1 MPSGG
6 NDRAAILEQDCR
18 AAGMIDLA
26 NSMEQVRR
34 FVDQWWTQALMPW
47 FTDHGPGHSKR
58 VAEYALAIADVPDLA
73 EPHALTVIE
82 RYILWSASWLHD
94 IGMQTLP
101 GTPLG
106 AMQPDDYERVRHD
119 HPDQSANEI
128 KARYEEAGLPRN
140 DSPLV
145 QAIAWVARAHGT
157 SYYADTIKLLS
168 RVPLVRNETVR
179 GGLLASILLIAD
191 EMDLHYERVAKLPPA
206 WGSLSAVADAHAFK
220 HRQVLG
226 SKVNHVGGK
235 VTLCITVTQ
244 SDDVDDIVSHAVQ
257 KWITHKLR
265 RQIALVEDA
274 FSGGFNGRVE
284 ISRTILVEKVTAWE
298 PVTVADPSSMHTI
311 YADNARSELINHDL
325 ALQDLEA
332 SISRREFSVI
342 RGRLLEFVDIDGRE
356 DLLGAVV
363 ARARR
368 DGTEVVECSYLYE
381 TRGASTVSDVVR
393 SLIDQLQPGNGSD
406 DLGVLAGLVQ
416 SADTHVMIALSSAD
430 LLPKHEFASL
440 VDSLRAIASDVEN
453 VSVVVTIEPGQPD
466 ERYDTEVPA
475 NGLMA
480 DDVADYLAAFVPWQ
494 YARGEARAGLKYSD
508 YKQLGQRHL
517 LESQVGI

>member
-1 MPSGG
+1 MSAGVS
-6 NDRAAILEQDCR
+6 DRALILEQDCR
-18 AAGMIDLA
+18 AAGMADLA
-26 NSMEQVRR
+26 DSMEQVQR
-34 FVDQWWTQALMPW
+34 FVHQWWTQTLMPW
-47 FTDHGPGHSKR
+47 FTDHGPSHSKR

-73 EPHALTVIE
+73 APHSLTVLE
-82 RYILWSASWLHD
+82 RYILWSAAWLHD

-106 AMQPDDYERVRHD
+106 SMQSGDFERVRHD

-128 KARYEEAGLPRN
+128 KAHSREIGLPRN

-168 RVPLVRNETVR
+168 RIPLVRNETVR

-191 EMDLHYERVAKLPPA
+191 EMDLHYERVATLPPA
-206 WGSLSAVADAHAFK
+206 WGSLNAVADAHAFK
-220 HRQVLG
+220 HKQVLG
-226 SKVNHVGGK
+226 SKVTHADGK
-235 VTLCITVTQ
+235 VTLGIT
-244 SDDVDDIVSHAVQ
+244 IVQTDELNELVAHAVQ
-257 KWITHKLR
+257 MWITHKLR

-284 ISRTILVEKVTAWE
+284 ISRTIIVEKVIGWE
-298 PVTVADPSSMHTI
+298 TVTLSDPASMYTI
-311 YADNARSELINHDL
+311 HADNARSELINHDL

-332 SISRREFSVI
+332 AMSRREFAVI
-342 RGRLLEFVDIDGRE
+342 RGRLLEFVDVDGRE
-356 DLLGAVV
+356 DLLDTVI

-381 TRGASTVSDVVR
+381 TRGASTVSDIVR
-393 SLIDQLQPGNGSD
+393 SLTDQLRPGDGSD
-406 DLGVLAGLVQ
+406 DLSVLATLVE
-416 SADTHVMIALSSAD
+416 SADTHVLIALSSAD
-430 LLPKHEFASL
+430 LLSRHEFGSMIDA
-440 VDSLRAIASDVEN
+440 LRSIASDVEN
-453 VSVVVTIEPGQPD
+453 VSVIITLEPGSPD
-466 ERYDTEVPA
+466 ERYDTDVSA
-475 NGLMA
+475 NGLIA
-480 DDVADYLAAFVPWQ
+480 DDIAEYLAAFVPWQ
-494 YARGEARAGLKYSD
+494 YARGEARAGLRYSD